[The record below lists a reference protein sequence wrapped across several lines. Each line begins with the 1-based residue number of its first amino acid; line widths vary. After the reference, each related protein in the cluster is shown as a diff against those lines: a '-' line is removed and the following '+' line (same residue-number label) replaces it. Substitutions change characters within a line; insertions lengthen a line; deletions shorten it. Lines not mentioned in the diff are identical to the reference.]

1 MIAQTLPTS
10 RPPAHLPCNPRE
22 TKFPISSIDRRH
34 FLKAGLAGA
43 VGVALPRLLK
53 AAPALGGP
61 RPNIILILADDFGIP
76 GVGCYGG
83 GFKTP
88 HLDAMAA
95 EGVRFEQCYA
105 EPLCAPSRAMLMTGR
120 FPFRTG
126 SIGNS
131 ARMVTPQNETIIPK
145 MLKQA
150 GYATA
155 LAGKWGQLQYLSTP
169 DEARAW
175 GFDEFLTWENAEGGR
190 YWNPALSR
198 NGQPVAT
205 TDKDF
210 GPDLLNDYVIDFVG
224 RHKAKPFFVYYPT
237 PLIHSQLSPTPDG
250 TSGQGLLADN
260 IAYMDKLVGK
270 LLAELDRLNLSE
282 NTLVLFTGDN
292 GLGLGAKLH
301 GRPIHGDKGSM
312 LEGGCRVPLIARWK
326 GTVPAGRVVNDL
338 VQLSDF
344 YATIAD
350 LTGGKLPAGVTMDS
364 HSFAPRL
371 KVKPGKPRDW
381 VFIQLVDAWY
391 VRDQRWKLTQAGD
404 LFDMKDA
411 PFQEIAVAA
420 DTKDPD
426 AIAGRKRLQAVL
438 DDLRPIASKRGDHG
452 GQGAK
457 MRQN

>member
-1 MIAQTLPTS
+1 M
-10 RPPAHLPCNPRE
+10 
-22 TKFPISSIDRRH
+22 IDRRN
-34 FLKAGLAGA
+34 FLKVGLASAAGL
-43 VGVALPRLLK
+43 ALPRLLQ
-53 AAPALGGP
+53 AATAPGG
-61 RPNIILILADDFGIP
+61 RKTNIILILADDFGIP

-83 GFKTP
+83 EYKTP

-95 EGVRFEQCYA
+95 QGVRFEHCYA

-126 SIGNS
+126 SISNN
-131 ARMVTPQNETIIPK
+131 ARTVTPEHETIIPQ
-145 MLKQA
+145 MLKKA

-169 DEARAW
+169 DEAKTW
-175 GFDEFLTWENAEGGR
+175 GFDDYLTWESAEGGR
-190 YWNPALSR
+190 YWKPSLSH

-224 RHKAKPFFVYYPT
+224 RHKNEPFFVYYPT

-250 TSGQGLLADN
+250 TSGKGLLADN

-270 LLAELDRLNLSE
+270 LLAALDRLKLSE

-292 GLGLGAKLH
+292 GLGLGGKIH

-326 GTVPAGRVVNDL
+326 GSIPAGRVVNDL

-350 LTGGKLPAGVTMDS
+350 LTGGKLPVGVTMDS
-364 HSFAPRL
+364 HSFAPQL
-371 KVKPGKPRDW
+371 QAKLGKSRDW
-381 VFIQLVDAWY
+381 VFIQLVDQWY
-391 VRDQRWKLTQAGD
+391 VRSPRWKLTQSGD
-404 LFDMKDA
+404 LFDMKEA
-411 PFQEIAVAA
+411 PFQEIAVPR

-426 AIAGRKRLQAVL
+426 AIAGRKKLQAAL
-438 DDLRPIASKRGDHG
+438 DELRPTVAKRGDHVG
-452 GQGAK
+452 PGTKKQ
-457 MRQN
+457 MN